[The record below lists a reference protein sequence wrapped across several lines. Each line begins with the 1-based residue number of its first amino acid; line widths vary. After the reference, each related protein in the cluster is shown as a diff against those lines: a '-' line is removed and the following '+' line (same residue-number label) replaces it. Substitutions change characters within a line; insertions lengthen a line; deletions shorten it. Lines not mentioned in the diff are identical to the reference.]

1 MELEIVPQGDIL
13 TFQDFEV
20 GNSIRQFIQ
29 FFFSLILYK
38 NEYYFSPYTTL
49 FPKNKPKGM
58 VSRVALSPY
67 RRAEY
72 NLNVDF
78 ITKKNFVWIGF
89 ISKNGIPVTFQ
100 IMDRENN
107 LVIYS
112 VKRKVEFMAK
122 LNIKKVE
129 NIKFILINDDAA
141 QVKTLKNS

>member
-1 MELEIVPQGDIL
+1 
-13 TFQDFEV
+13 
-20 GNSIRQFIQ
+20 
-29 FFFSLILYK
+29 
-38 NEYYFSPYTTL
+38 
-49 FPKNKPKGM
+49 M

-129 NIKFILINDDAA
+129 SIKFILINDDAA